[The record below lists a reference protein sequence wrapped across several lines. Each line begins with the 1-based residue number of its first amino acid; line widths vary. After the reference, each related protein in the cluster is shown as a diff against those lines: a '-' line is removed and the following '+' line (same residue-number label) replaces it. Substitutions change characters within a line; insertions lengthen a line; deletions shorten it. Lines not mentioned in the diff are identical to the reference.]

1 VIPSDSAIPNSK
13 IDDRQMPLAIEIAAT
28 QTKPAGAG

>member
-1 VIPSDSAIPNSK
+1 LGTAIPNSK